1 MRMVKDDY
9 PEIDDVHCDDDR
21 FSEAMPFVLER
32 AFEKSRDIHPSF
44 RRSDREKDATGIY
57 YFLRSEP
64 AFVLVFETRN
74 QEMFLPHYP
83 SVSPNGEKSGK
94 LDRTIEEEER
104 LLS

>member
-1 MRMVKDDY
+1 MVKDDY

-64 AFVLVFETRN
+64 VLRACLRN
-74 QEMFLPHYP
+74 TEPGN
-83 SVSPNGEKSGK
+83 VSTTLS
-94 LDRTIEEEER
+94 ER
-104 LLS
+104 KPKRRKIRQIR